1 MNESDSAAVTMRR
14 RIARVLGSHWV
25 SEPSGGIDT
34 GSWCDCTCGL
44 RITVHGGTR
53 GMAAIRGDEHQAQ
66 AIIDDLGLTVERRF
80 VYATDLARD
89 DEPVTEDM
97 ATRVVGKWEEEK

>member
-34 GSWCDCTCGL
+34 GSCATAHAACGSPS
-44 RITVHGGTR
+44 TAG
-53 GMAAIRGDEHQAQ
+53 
-66 AIIDDLGLTVERRF
+66 LGAWLRF
-80 VYATDLARD
+80 VA
-89 DEPVTEDM
+89 M
-97 ATRVVGKWEEEK
+97 STRPKRSLTTSD

>member
-1 MNESDSAAVTMRR
+1 MAWT
-14 RIARVLGSHWV
+14 
-25 SEPSGGIDT
+25 
-34 GSWCDCTCGL
+34 DCTCGA
-44 RITVHGGTR
+44 RIEIPGGTR
-53 GMAAIRGDEHQAQ
+53 DVAFVKGLGHVAQ

-97 ATRVVGKWEEEK
+97 ATRVVGKWEEER